1 MGTQP
6 DFKTKSKKIHCT
18 VRQAHSAVN
27 KKPRIP
33 WAFPSQQTEQS
44 GNASSLSYQHVGMS
58 PGPAVSFKG
67 QNFTSNRTNIN
78 SRTISCKN
86 LS

>member
-6 DFKTKSKKIHCT
+6 GFKTKSKKIHCT

-58 PGPAVSFKG
+58 PGVQLWALRDRILQVTE
-67 QNFTSNRTNIN
+67 QI
-78 SRTISCKN
+78 
-86 LS
+86 